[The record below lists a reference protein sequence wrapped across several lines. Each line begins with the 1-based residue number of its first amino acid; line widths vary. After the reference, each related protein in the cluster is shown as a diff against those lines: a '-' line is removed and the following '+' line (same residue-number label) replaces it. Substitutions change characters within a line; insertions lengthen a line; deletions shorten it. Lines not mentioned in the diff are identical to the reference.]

1 MHTFAAMQRLDYIK
15 AVVFDADDTLWDCQ
29 GHFDEVERQY
39 AELLSP
45 WGTVREVH
53 EGLLR
58 TEAANMDT
66 LGYGSKAFTLSLL
79 ENAIRLSRGA
89 ISAAS
94 LGKVML
100 LGRSLLDLPAT
111 PLPAVEATLEALAA
125 KGTYRLAVFTKG
137 ELLDQ
142 ENKLR
147 RSGLLPLFDHVEI
160 VSDKTR
166 RAYLALCRRLGV
178 TPGEMLMVGNS
189 YKSDIV
195 PALDIGAWA
204 AYVPYHLTWQLEHAE
219 EREHRR
225 MVRLGRVDE
234 LLQML

>member
-1 MHTFAAMQRLDYIK
+1 MQRFEDIK
-15 AVVFDADDTLWDCQ
+15 AIVFDADDTLWDCQ

-39 AELLSP
+39 AGLLAP
-45 WGTVREVH
+45 WATANEVH
-53 EGLLR
+53 DGLIR

-66 LGYGSKAFTLSLL
+66 LGYGCKAFTLSLL
-79 ENAIRLSRGA
+79 ENAIRLSRGR
-89 ISAAS
+89 ISAATI
-94 LGKVML
+94 GKVML

-111 PLPAVEATLEALAA
+111 PLPGVAETLGRLRAE
-125 KGTYRLAVFTKG
+125 GRCRLAVFTKG

-166 RAYLALCRRLGV
+166 RAYLALCRQLGIA
-178 TPGEMLMVGNS
+178 PGEMLMVGNS
-189 YKSDIV
+189 YKSDIA

-204 AYVPYHLTWQLEHAE
+204 AYIPYHFTWQLEHAE
-219 EREHRR
+219 ERSHER
-225 MVRLGRVDE
+225 MVKLQAMHE
-234 LLQML
+234 LLQYV